1 MTGYD
6 PVILFGI
13 FVALV
18 LNFIN
23 GLTDAAQGVATVV
36 ATRALSP
43 GKAVFLTGV
52 CNMFGP
58 FVFTTAVATT
68 IGTTIVSP
76 GAMTPSTIIV
86 GMLASIAL
94 VFSATR
100 IGIPLS
106 SSHALIGGLIGASI
120 AGFGLS
126 AVILPAAG
134 MVLATF
140 GWGVLGAVTGAVV
153 LAALT
158 AALHGDYRFA
168 LLVGAICGAAL
179 AIPLAIVFGLLKLTG
194 LFVVVLFIF
203 ISPVLGA
210 TIAFLFDLLVTH
222 LFRNS
227 RQNRMK
233 HVFTPLQILACLFQ
247 ATGHG
252 ANDGMHA
259 VGVITALL
267 VSAGILSAFAV
278 PTWVVLLSA
287 IAIGLGTCFGGW
299 KVVDRMAKG
308 ITKIRPYQGFCA
320 GTSGSTTLAFVTMH
334 GIPVSSNHVISGA
347 IVGVGVTRGKNAVHW
362 KVVREMMTAWVIT
375 IPLAAAVA
383 WAVYM
388 AFFSLLVP
396 ILP

>member
-1 MTGYD
+1 MTIFD

-13 FVALV
+13 FIALV
-18 LNFIN
+18 LNFFN

-43 GKAVFLTGV
+43 AKAVFLTGV

-58 FVFTTAVATT
+58 FVFTTAVAAT
-68 IGTTIVSP
+68 IGTAIVYP
-76 GAMTPSTIIV
+76 DTLTPATIII
-86 GMLASIAL
+86 GMLVSITL

-106 SSHALIGGLIGASI
+106 SSHALIGGLIGSSVAS
-120 AGFGLS
+120 FGLS
-126 AVILPAAG
+126 AVILPEASVVLH
-134 MVLATF
+134 VLAWGLF
-140 GWGVLGAVTGAVV
+140 GGLFGAIIIFFV
-153 LAALT
+153 T
-158 AALHGDYRFA
+158 AALHGDVRLA

-179 AIPLAIVFGLLKLTG
+179 AIPILIVLGVLKVTGLL
-194 LFVVVLFIF
+194 VVVLFIL

-210 TIAFLFDLLVTH
+210 VIAFLFDVLVSH
-222 LFRNS
+222 LFRTS
-227 RQNRMK
+227 RQDRMK
-233 HVFTPLQILACLFQ
+233 RIFTPLQVLACLFQ

-259 VGVITALL
+259 VGAITALL
-267 VSAGILSAFAV
+267 VSAGLLSTFAV
-278 PTWVVLLSA
+278 PTWVILLSA

-320 GTSGSTTLAFVTMH
+320 GTSGSATLAFVTMH
-334 GIPVSSNHVISGA
+334 GIPVSSNHIISGA

-362 KVVREMMTAWVIT
+362 DVIRQMMTAWVIT
-375 IPLAAAVA
+375 IPLGATC
-383 WAVYM
+383 
-388 AFFSLLVP
+388 AFIGYLLFATVHSV
-396 ILP
+396 LL

>member
-13 FVALV
+13 SIALV
-18 LNFIN
+18 FNFFN

-43 GKAVFLTGV
+43 VKAVFLTGV

-58 FVFTTAVATT
+58 FVFTTAVAAT
-68 IGTTIVSP
+68 IGTAIVYP
-76 GAMTPSTIIV
+76 GSLTPVTIIV
-86 GMLASIAL
+86 GTLASIML
-94 VFSATR
+94 VVSATR

-106 SSHALIGGLIGASI
+106 SSHALIGGLIGSSI
-120 AGFGLS
+120 AAFGLS
-126 AVILPAAG
+126 AIIYPGWSIILQ
-134 MVLATF
+134 VL
-140 GWGVLGAVTGAVV
+140 GWGILGAVIGAVAV
-153 LAALT
+153 TALT
-158 AALHGDYRFA
+158 AALHGDVRLA
-168 LLVGAICGAAL
+168 LLVGAVCGAAL
-179 AIPLAIVFGLLKLTG
+179 AIPLLIILGILKLTG
-194 LFVVVLFIF
+194 LLAVILFIF

-210 TIAFLFDLLVTH
+210 VIAFLFDVLISH
-222 LFRNS
+222 LFRTS
-227 RQNRMK
+227 RQDRMK

-267 VSAGILSAFAV
+267 VSAGLLSTFAV
-278 PTWVVLLSA
+278 PTWVILLSA

-308 ITKIRPYQGFCA
+308 ITKIRPYQGFSA
-320 GTSGSTTLAFVTMH
+320 GTSGSATLAFVTMH

-362 KVVREMMTAWVIT
+362 NIMRQMMTAWVIT
-375 IPLAAAVA
+375 IPLAAACA
-383 WAVYM
+383 WAGYM
-388 AFFSLLVP
+388 VLSLLTPV
-396 ILP
+396 LL